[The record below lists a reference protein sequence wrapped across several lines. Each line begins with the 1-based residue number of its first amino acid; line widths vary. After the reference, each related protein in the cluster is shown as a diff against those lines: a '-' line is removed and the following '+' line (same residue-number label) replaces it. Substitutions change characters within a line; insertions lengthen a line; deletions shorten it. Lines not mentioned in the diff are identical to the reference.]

1 MYPGITIIMLYRRV
15 LKNFGSFFKFLGPHG
30 PKMTIPLSVRLEK
43 FGNVLKNGVK
53 AERQFFRNF
62 GKQGRKIVRKLKI
75 SG

>member
-1 MYPGITIIMLYRRV
+1 MYPGITIIMVYRRV
-15 LKNFGSFFKFLGPHG
+15 FKKIGSFFHFWALTG
-30 PKMTIPLSVRLEK
+30 PKMTIPLSVRLAK

-62 GKQGRKIVRKLKI
+62 GKQGRKTVRKLKI